1 VYEVRPVARPAVA
14 VGVVQTVCHAQIPR
28 FAATASRCGCQK
40 ANGARRRFTPPCP
53 PAVTAV
59 AAINPLA
66 AEGGVTTDA
75 TCFTSLRGV
84 SLAP

>member
-1 VYEVRPVARPAVA
+1 
-14 VGVVQTVCHAQIPR
+14 
-28 FAATASRCGCQK
+28 
-40 ANGARRRFTPPCP
+40 
-53 PAVTAV
+53 VTAV

-75 TCFTSLRGV
+75 TCFTSLKGV